1 MTAFTR
7 TVLCAAGLLALPIVA
22 AAQLKVGNAQMASVT
37 GICGKLVVGDR
48 ELTGAC
54 SAKLL
59 NVTYPD
65 GRVGFYFVLDD
76 GRIVTFS
83 GMDGDNPT
91 PDTDVIHLDK
101 VIMSRTDTPDQPDV
115 FAATGTCGFG
125 NPVKGPM
132 TVACDGTLSLGGTF
146 SAAFTT
152 DGKPPT

>member
-1 MTAFTR
+1 MTVFKR
-7 TVLCAAGLLALPIVA
+7 TMPLAGLLLLATGA
-22 AAQLKVGNAQMASVT
+22 GAQTQVGNAQMAGVT
-37 GICGKLVVGDR
+37 GSCGKLVVGDR
-48 ELTGAC
+48 QLTDAC

-65 GRVGFYFVLDD
+65 GRVGFYFVLTD

-91 PDTDVIHLDK
+91 PDTDVVDLDK

-115 FAATGTCGFG
+115 FQASGTCGFG
-125 NPVKGPM
+125 NPMKGPM
-132 TVACDGTLSLGGTF
+132 TISCEGTLAGGGAF

>member
-7 TVLCAAGLLALPIVA
+7 TLFCATGLFAMPIAA
-22 AAQLKVGNAQMASVT
+22 AAQTQVGNAQMVSVT
-37 GICGKLVVGDR
+37 GTCGKLVVGDR

-59 NVTYPD
+59 NVAYPD
-65 GRVGFYFVLDD
+65 GRVGFYFVLND

-101 VIMSRTDTPDQPDV
+101 VIMSRTDTPDRPDV
-115 FAATGTCGFG
+115 FVATGTCGFG
-125 NPVKGPM
+125 NPTKGPM
-132 TVACDGTLSLGGTF
+132 TVACDGTLSQGGVF